1 MTCPL
6 HLPPCGKAAEPI
18 AGSFPPTGRMSRQLF
33 FTATATPPCIQTIAV
48 KFLSRPSVQRARKKR
63 CIVARYLEAM
73 NTPARPIP
81 TRADAKSWSIGIS
94 TAPPTRGQEVALRA
108 PTRIRGDQMQ
118 RGKCCVFFSGIR
130 FPSNQRRAGLRQLIS
145 RPSCEALRQ
154 AAPGGQPV
162 LS

>member
-1 MTCPL
+1 
-6 HLPPCGKAAEPI
+6 
-18 AGSFPPTGRMSRQLF
+18 
-33 FTATATPPCIQTIAV
+33 
-48 KFLSRPSVQRARKKR
+48 
-63 CIVARYLEAM
+63 
-73 NTPARPIP
+73 
-81 TRADAKSWSIGIS
+81 
-94 TAPPTRGQEVALRA
+94 
-108 PTRIRGDQMQ
+108 MQ